1 MALLPRVGR
10 KRLIMELLKRLT
22 LVVLANL
29 TSCKIT
35 LTLGNTK
42 ISERSLSYG
51 PVFMVLQKIEIL
63 NQTSDSLLYLHIK
76 LFVKKPYY
84 VTHCS
89 LKCCFYYLT
98 CDAEVGKVEE
108 QSGTFAVKVEI

>member
-1 MALLPRVGR
+1 MFSGTTEITDFGTKGLGLIWEQTKNMALLPRVGR
-10 KRLIMELLKRLT
+10 KRLTMELLKRLT
-22 LVVLANL
+22 LVVLAIL

-63 NQTSDSLLYLHIK
+63 NQTSDSLL
-76 LFVKKPYY
+76 
-84 VTHCS
+84 
-89 LKCCFYYLT
+89 
-98 CDAEVGKVEE
+98 
-108 QSGTFAVKVEI
+108 